1 MLQKVKEATYGPHVY
16 MMLEDQ
22 FGIEEIDVFYR
33 NDGILYR
40 TTADNDPERRKEI
53 ITAFCDLY

>member
-22 FGIEEIDVFYR
+22 LGIEEIDVYYR

-40 TTADNDPERRKEI
+40 TTADHDPERRDEI
-53 ITAFCDLY
+53 IKAFNELY